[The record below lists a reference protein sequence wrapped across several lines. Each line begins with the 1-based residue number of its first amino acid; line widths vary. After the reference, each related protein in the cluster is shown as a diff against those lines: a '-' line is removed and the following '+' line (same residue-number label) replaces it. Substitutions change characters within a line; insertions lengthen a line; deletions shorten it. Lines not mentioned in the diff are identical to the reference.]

1 MLPAGTVVTGAETV
15 VDAGASPRKS
25 DGGPVSS
32 GSDYVAPERLRA
44 FSPSRH
50 RVGIEPGQKGC
61 CTLVR
66 ARRTFTPEP
75 VGQRT
80 VSRWLSGS
88 VSWVPSSGQ
97 VRRVEVPASE
107 VADLRVGE

>member
-50 RVGIEPGQKGC
+50 RVGIEPG
-61 CTLVR
+61 
-66 ARRTFTPEP
+66 
-75 VGQRT
+75 
-80 VSRWLSGS
+80 
-88 VSWVPSSGQ
+88 
-97 VRRVEVPASE
+97 
-107 VADLRVGE
+107 